1 MRKSSSE
8 AGAWQTRRDNLID
21 ARHNTSER
29 LRIQL
34 ARHGPEP
41 LVAVAGVDYSLLA
54 QPLAE
59 GDLLIFQGLLEQ
71 TPTTLEPVQKSV
83 SEWGGRAATV

>member
-1 MRKSSSE
+1 M
-8 AGAWQTRRDNLID
+8 
-21 ARHNTSER
+21 
-29 LRIQL
+29 
-34 ARHGPEP
+34 
-41 LVAVAGVDYSLLA
+41 AGVDYSLLA